1 MELDLIR
8 DRKNPIV
15 VPGLF
20 DWRKATVFNP
30 GIIKEGDTIYMYERT
45 AGQLRPF
52 ICYIG
57 MLESKDGV
65 NFVHAKNKPVFTP
78 EMAGSKYGSV
88 QDPRITK
95 IDGTY
100 YMTYAYRPFSWSSH
114 PTGTGVPESVETEFP
129 GFDGDPNKNMTRS
142 GIAISKDLHS
152 WEHHSWATPLELDD
166 RDVMLFPEKIG
177 GKFCVLRRPLQLVGE
192 RYGTAKAG
200 IWLSYSNDLTNWS
213 PPELVA
219 KPEFDWESNRIGGA
233 LPPIRVAEG
242 WLVLYHGVETLE
254 ERTRH
259 VVYRTGTMILDYEN
273 PTKVLY
279 RSSKF
284 FLQPET
290 YYEKFGLYI
299 PDVVFP
305 TGAYVDDEGL
315 MHIYYGVCDTA
326 IAKATVPLEQLVE
339 FTKYYAT

>member
-1 MELDLIR
+1 MDIDLIR
-8 DRKNPIV
+8 ERKNPIV

-20 DWRKATVFNP
+20 EWRKATVFNP
-30 GIIKEGDTIYMYERT
+30 GIIKEGDKIYMYERT

-57 MLESKDGV
+57 MLESEDGI
-65 NFVHAKNKPVFTP
+65 NFVHSKNEPVFTP

-95 IDGTY
+95 IGSTF

-114 PTGTGVPESVETEFP
+114 PTGTGVPESFETEFP
-129 GFDGDPNKNMTRS
+129 GFDGDPKKNMTRS
-142 GIAISKDLHS
+142 GIAISQDLYS
-152 WEHHSWATPLELDD
+152 WEHYSWATPLELDD

-192 RYGTAKAG
+192 HHGTSKAG
-200 IWLSYSNDLTNWS
+200 IWLSYSDDLVTWS
-213 PPELVA
+213 SPELVA

-233 LPPIRVAEG
+233 LPPIRVSEG
-242 WLVLYHGVETLE
+242 WLVLYHGVETLDK
-254 ERTRH
+254 RTRH
-259 VVYRTGTMILDYEN
+259 VIYRTGTMILDYKN
-273 PTKVLY
+273 PTQVLY
-279 RSSKF
+279 RCSKF
-284 FLQPET
+284 FLQPEA

-305 TGAYVDDEGL
+305 TGAYVDDLGL

-326 IAKATVPLEQLVE
+326 IAKATVPLDQLVQ
-339 FTKYYAT
+339 FTKTHSK